1 MWWCGFQNGQLFK
14 SYDHLSFLCQA
25 WATSCVLFWHHS
37 KVPGF
42 LFFVFFKLGTEVVP
56 EVVMGL
62 ERMGEGSVDN
72 TGIPRMHAPYCQ
84 VGFLHMHS
92 MKGSHAAERNDGYVI
107 NMWQQ
112 VLSGAMDWCRVLSSG
127 LSHPH
132 LICKTVLI
140 HRATLILFKRSVLSC
155 LISKDLKQNAKKKMV
170 LNFTPE
176 HSQWDWSCK
185 HLQCHAPQACFSCRN
200 VALSCLPQC
209 IVCILFY
216 RG

>member
-1 MWWCGFQNGQLFK
+1 MRGMWPQVGEHMFWFRFQNWCDGVVSKMGNYSSHMIIWVSCARHGLLPVCYSGITQK
-14 SYDHLSFLCQA
+14 FLGFC
-25 WATSCVLFWHHS
+25 
-37 KVPGF
+37 F
-42 LFFVFFKLGTEVVP
+42 LFFFKLGTEVVP

-155 LISKDLKQNAKKKMV
+155 LISKDLKQNAKKKKK
-170 LNFTPE
+170 
-176 HSQWDWSCK
+176 WC
-185 HLQCHAPQACFSCRN
+185 
-200 VALSCLPQC
+200 
-209 IVCILFY
+209 
-216 RG
+216 